1 MTKKDLLK
9 AIVDAIEESSLD
21 VSEYLNGHDYEY
33 YKEMVEILKKEEEN
47 DHECKV

>member
-21 VSEYLNGHDYEY
+21 VSEYLNGHDYKY